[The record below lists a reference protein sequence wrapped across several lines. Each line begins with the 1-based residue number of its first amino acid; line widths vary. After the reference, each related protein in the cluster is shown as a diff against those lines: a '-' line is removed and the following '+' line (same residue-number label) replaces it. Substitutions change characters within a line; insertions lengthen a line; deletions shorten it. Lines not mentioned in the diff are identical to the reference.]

1 MDTFILLVGPV
12 SSCSSFLSHFGGS
25 EVPTSA
31 RASWRQALFAH
42 GQCCSCR
49 KKIYDEF
56 FRPVSGILEDE
67 SEGEKLIAETWK
79 EMQEYARGFVCLS
92 ILPTRSMSVRSSYIA
107 VARVP

>member
-1 MDTFILLVGPV
+1 
-12 SSCSSFLSHFGGS
+12 
-25 EVPTSA
+25 
-31 RASWRQALFAH
+31 
-42 GQCCSCR
+42 
-49 KKIYDEF
+49 
-56 FRPVSGILEDE
+56 LEDE